1 MIFSNA
7 NIKEGYM
14 FVSKENENIELIYT
28 ALDLQ
33 SLNFSLKKI
42 KLPCSQTFILFLL

>member
-28 ALDLQ
+28 ALDLH
-33 SLNFSLKKI
+33 SHSI
-42 KLPCSQTFILFLL
+42 SP